1 MQEIPHVMRLPDA
14 RRIVTNYNRIQE
26 VLLEYEM
33 LFHSAW
39 KKGIIAAAE
48 CENANLPNL
57 VYS

>member
-48 CENANLPNL
+48 CECAHLLKP
-57 VYS
+57 